1 MAARYEVR
9 NGFPR
14 VGMFLIAL
22 LIGIFVC
29 NPAWADVNVANG
41 NLSYSQTLFRLPN
54 AKSLGEFVLTYNSVS
69 SQNDVLGKGW
79 THTFN
84 IRLNPTVGDSSAY
97 TLTRGDGSKVVF
109 RGTGNPYKPDNSA
122 YPRLTVNQNGTYSME
137 HRDGITYAFNGD
149 GMITGITDRNSNGLS
164 LSYTSGYLTGIAD
177 SNGRSISIGYD
188 GGKIADISE
197 PYGITEA
204 NTHTFSYT
212 GADLTGI
219 SSTISG
225 LGIPNVQ
232 TNVQTW
238 AFAYWEN
245 MSSFLHTVTDPKGY
259 VTTYEYTNFKL
270 SKVTDPEGRYRTIA
284 YYPATSQ
291 TQITEKDGGPW
302 TYIYNSSLG
311 ALTEID
317 GPEGYKETYTY
328 NSQNNLIETI
338 TDQRNVITAYTYTA
352 TGNVETVTLKRLVPS
367 SQTYRITTYTYGDAT
382 NNPNKATQIEYPYD
396 IGGSQRQYN
405 ATVQMSYDTRGNLT
419 WLKDAEANEWNFSYY
434 AFENAAQGELEKI
447 TLPDPYD
454 GSQIKFYYTNHFL
467 TQITEPLPPN
477 NPPEVNTYFG
487 YDDAGNVN
495 KIYRD
500 YPSQSDKTQFLYN
513 GLNKIKKVTN
523 ALNKETNFAYDLNG
537 NLLSVS
543 DASTPPKVTQYEH
556 NYRGQ
561 TTKMTDALS
570 NVTQFVY
577 GTRCPSCGGGVD
589 NLTSVTDAKGNTTKF
604 EYYQDGKI
612 KSETDPLGHVRS
624 YTYTINST
632 TNKAVLTD
640 ANGNVIEYHYD
651 DLNRPQKV
659 VAGAQTVKY
668 FTYNAWGNL
677 ETASDKET
685 SPDVSYTF
693 GYDKN
698 NRLTSSALTA
708 YGTQKSVGYGYNSLG
723 NREAMTTP
731 DGRSITYD
739 YNAGYQLWKVISGT
753 SPGWT
758 FEFRYDELK
767 RLKKIIYPVSVLT
780 TEFGYN
786 AAGFLTDIAN
796 KDGQTPAATL
806 SSISYAPDDTGNW
819 QSMTDGYGQ
828 RVFTYDGTYQLTDAT
843 NPAETFTYD
852 PVGNRLI
859 DGNEEVPTQGLTY
872 IYDYENKLIQVKD
885 GTTVIADYQYDPFGR
900 RIKKTV
906 GTEITWFVYDGPNIV
921 TEYTETG
928 GNWVLK
934 NAYTHTLGIDD
945 PLSIQQGGN
954 FYYYLKDGLGS
965 ITGIT
970 DNTGVMVKT
979 YRYKAFGEIYAQ
991 SGTFNQPFA
1000 FTGRESDSES
1010 GLYFYRARYYDPK
1023 AGRFLTKDPIGFAG
1037 GDVNLFRMVQNNPVN
1052 YTDPSGLIY
1061 AEQFAGYGAITGT
1074 IISATGSVFL
1084 DAATGGINI
1093 AATPAELA
1101 TGAAI
1106 GAAIGYGIGTVLDN
1120 YLLARGKGERN
1131 WEKGRGDDPYWDK
1144 SIDDLK
1150 GIEKKS
1156 PDPNERERAKKIR
1169 KQKQKKDKCP

>member
-1 MAARYEVR
+1 MAARSEKK

-14 VGMFLIAL
+14 VGMPLIAL
-22 LIGIFVC
+22 LLGIFYFG
-29 NPAWADVNVANG
+29 NPAQADVNVANG

-54 AKSLGEFVLTYNSVS
+54 AKFFGEFVLTYNSLS

-84 IRLNPTVGDSSAY
+84 IRLNPTVGDSNAY

-122 YPRLTVNQNGTYSME
+122 YPSLTVNQNGTYSME
-137 HRDGITYAFNGD
+137 HRDGITYAFNED

-177 SNGRSISIGYD
+177 SNGRSISISYD
-188 GGKIADISE
+188 GGKIEGMSE

-238 AFAYWEN
+238 AFTYWEN
-245 MSSFLHTVTDPKGY
+245 MSSFLKTVTDPKGY

-270 SKVTDPEGRYRTIA
+270 SKVTDPEGRFRQIA
-284 YYPATSQ
+284 YTPSSSQ
-291 TQITEKDGGPW
+291 TLITEKDGGQW
-302 TYIYNSSLG
+302 TYIYNSGLG

-328 NSQNNLIETI
+328 NPQNNLIETI
-338 TDQRNVITAYTYTA
+338 TDQRNVITAYTYTSS
-352 TGNVETVTLKRLVPS
+352 GNVETVTLKRLVPS

-382 NNPNKATQIEYPYD
+382 NNPNKPTQIEYPYG
-396 IGGSQRQYN
+396 IGDNQRQYN

-434 AFENAAQGELEKI
+434 AFENVAQGELEKI

-477 NPPEVNTYFG
+477 NPPEVNTYLG

-495 KIYRD
+495 LVYRD
-500 YPSQSDKTQFLYN
+500 SLTYKTDFLYN

-523 ALNKETNFAYDLNG
+523 ALNKETNFTYDLNG
-537 NLLSVS
+537 NLRSVT
-543 DASTPPKVTQYEH
+543 DANSKTTQYEY

-561 TTKMTDALS
+561 TTKITDALS

-612 KSETDPLGHVRS
+612 KNETDPLGHVRS

-651 DLNRPQKV
+651 DLNRLQKV
-659 VAGAQTVKY
+659 VAGSQMVKY

-677 ETASDKET
+677 DTASDKET
-685 SPDVSYTF
+685 SPDVSYTLT
-693 GYDKN
+693 YDKN

-708 YGTQKSVGYGYNSLG
+708 YGTQKTVSYGYNSLG
-723 NREAMTTP
+723 NREGMTTP

-753 SPGWT
+753 NPSKI
-758 FEFRYDELK
+758 FEFQYDTLK
-767 RLKKIIYPVSVLT
+767 RLTKIIYPGSVLT
-780 TEFGYN
+780 TDFGYN

-796 KDGQTPAATL
+796 KDGQNPPVTL
-806 SSISYAPDDTGNW
+806 SSVAYAPEDAGNR

-828 RVFTYDGTYQLTDAT
+828 RVFTYDDTYQLAGAA
-843 NPAETFTYD
+843 NPAESFTYD
-852 PVGNRLI
+852 PVGNRLS
-859 DGNEEVPTQGLTY
+859 DGNEEVLTQGLTY
-872 IYDYENKLIQVKD
+872 IYDYENKLVQVID
-885 GTTVIADYQYDPFGR
+885 GATVVADSKYDPFGR

-906 GTEITWFVYDGPNIV
+906 GSEITWYVYDGPNIV
-921 TEYTETG
+921 ADYTETG
-928 GNWVLK
+928 GNWVLR
-934 NAYTHTLGIDD
+934 NAYTYTLGVDD
-945 PLSIQQGGN
+945 PLSIRQGQN
-954 FYYYLKDGLGS
+954 LYYYLKDGLGS
-965 ITGIT
+965 ITGLTNSSGSI
-970 DNTGVMVKT
+970 GLVKT
-979 YRYKAFGEIYAQ
+979 YRYKAFGEISAQ
-991 SGTFNQPFA
+991 TGTLNQPFA
-1000 FTGRESDSES
+1000 FTGREYDSES

-1052 YTDPSGLIY
+1052 FIDPSGLANFGELYIKLVEKPFSPFIVAGGAVVSGGAVAFAGATTTVVGFASMPATGPAGALVGSMGALTFLAGMSLIGVGLDIY
-1061 AEQFAGYGAITGT
+1061 ADQARHRLMLPEWFD
-1074 IISATGSVFL
+1074 IIKTL
-1084 DAATGGINI
+1084 DLFPAQKIKKPSP
-1093 AATPAELA
+1093 TPC
-1101 TGAAI
+1101 
-1106 GAAIGYGIGTVLDN
+1106 
-1120 YLLARGKGERN
+1120 RGE
-1131 WEKGRGDDPYWDK
+1131 
-1144 SIDDLK
+1144 
-1150 GIEKKS
+1150 
-1156 PDPNERERAKKIR
+1156 
-1169 KQKQKKDKCP
+1169 